1 MTRISLSRIR
11 DAAAG
16 IDPVF
21 LRTPQYE
28 CEPLSSAL
36 GASLQVKVE
45 SLNPIRSFK
54 GRGASWFVA
63 GAPDG
68 HLVCATAGNFGQAM
82 AHACR
87 AAGRPLTVFAATAAN
102 PLKVAR
108 MRAMGADVRLGGAN
122 FDAAKDEARR
132 WCEETGARFVE
143 DGRDPAITEG
153 AGTIGLE
160 MCDRG
165 GFDSVVVPLGNGA
178 LISGVG
184 RAVRELVP
192 GARVVGVCSEGAD
205 AMHASWRAGRP
216 VERSDVRTVADG
228 IAVRVPVPEALD
240 DMRDVVD
247 DVVLV
252 SEESLLESVRLL
264 HGHAGLVAEPAG
276 VAGVAALLEHADLRA
291 GRPATIV
298 CGGNLA
304 PDLAARV
311 LVHG

>member
-1 MTRISLSRIR
+1 VTRISLGRIR
-11 DAAAG
+11 EAAAA

-21 LRTPQYE
+21 LGSPQYE
-28 CEPLSSAL
+28 CEPLSHAL
-36 GASLQVKVE
+36 GARLQLKVE
-45 SLNPIRSFK
+45 VLNPIRSFK
-54 GRGASWFVA
+54 GRGAHWFVA

-68 HLVCATAGNFGQAM
+68 ELVCATAGNFGQAM

-87 AAGRPLTVFAATAAN
+87 AAGRPLVVFAATTAN
-102 PLKVAR
+102 PMKIAR
-108 MRAMGADVRLGGAN
+108 MRALGADVRLDGAN
-122 FDAAKDEARR
+122 FDEAKAAAKRHCEA
-132 WCEETGARFVE
+132 TGATFVE

-160 MCDRG
+160 MSGRG
-165 GFDSVVVPLGNGA
+165 GIDSVVVPLGNGA

-184 RAVRELVP
+184 RAVRDLLP
-192 GARVVGVCSEGAD
+192 GVRVVGVCSEGAD
-205 AMHASWRAGRP
+205 AMHASWRAGRA
-216 VERSDVRTVADG
+216 VSRDEVRTVADG

-240 DMRDVVD
+240 DMRDTVD

-264 HGHAGLVAEPAG
+264 HAHAGLVTEPAG
-276 VAGVAALLEHADLRA
+276 VAGVAALLEHPELRT
-291 GRPATIV
+291 GRPSTIV

-304 PDLAARV
+304 PDLGARL

>member
-1 MTRISLSRIR
+1 MTRIALARIR
-11 DAAAG
+11 EAAAG

-21 LRTPQYE
+21 LHGPQYE

-36 GASLQVKVE
+36 GASVQLKVE
-45 SLNPIRSFK
+45 ALNPIRSFK

-63 GAPDG
+63 GAPAG
-68 HLVCATAGNFGQAM
+68 PLVCATAGNFGQAM

-87 AAGRPLTVFAATAAN
+87 AAGRPLVVFAATTAN
-102 PLKVAR
+102 PMKVAR
-108 MRAMGADVRLGGAN
+108 MRAMGADVRLEGAN
-122 FDAAKDEARR
+122 FDAAKEAAKRH
-132 WCEETGARFVE
+132 CGETGAQFVE
-143 DGRDPAITEG
+143 DGRDAAITEG

-160 MCDRG
+160 MSARG
-165 GFDSVVVPLGNGA
+165 GVDSVLVPLGNGA

-184 RAVRELVP
+184 RAVRDLMP

-205 AMHASWRAGRP
+205 AMHASWHAGRL
-216 VERSDVRTVADG
+216 VVRDGVSTVADG

-240 DMRDVVD
+240 DMRGVVD

-252 SEESLLESVRLL
+252 SEGALLESVRLL
-264 HGHAGLVAEPAG
+264 HEHAGLVTEPAG
-276 VAGVAALLEHADLRA
+276 VAGVAALLEHAELRA

-311 LVHG
+311 LVQR